1 MAGRNNGCSRAS
13 AITSGSETMTTAA
26 TAGAKPIVLAYSG
39 GLDTSFLVP
48 WLAETYQRP
57 VITVTVDTGGIDA
70 AAAQALRERALAL
83 GAVEHHQVDA
93 RADYYEQ
100 VLRFLIIGNVRRGQ
114 LYPLCVGAE
123 RVMQAQT
130 IALMARKLG
139 TNSIAHGCTAA
150 GNDQVRFEVA
160 LRTLAP
166 ELEIIA
172 PVRDRAFKR
181 AEELEYLQARSL
193 PVPPYGAAY
202 STNRGLWGVTIGGT
216 ETLTSKGSIPE
227 GAWVLSKDAFD
238 RPPSPQHHALRFEQ
252 GRPAA
257 LDGKVLTP
265 VEIIERLEAM
275 AAPFGIGRGIHLGDT
290 IIGTK
295 GRVAFEA
302 PAAEVLLTA
311 HRELEKLVLTPR
323 QQRIKETLSLP
334 YGDWVHEGQLLDP
347 VCRDIE
353 ALFLASQQ
361 RVSGEVHLLFRA
373 GSVFVEGVESPYS
386 LMSASK
392 GVYGESAGEWT
403 SADALGFSKIVALT
417 GMFHVRAGQQA
428 ERAGHAAKDA
438 AGVRAP

>member
-1 MAGRNNGCSRAS
+1 MTPAAS
-13 AITSGSETMTTAA
+13 T
-26 TAGAKPIVLAYSG
+26 GAKPIVLAYSG

-48 WLAETYQRP
+48 WVAEQYQRE

-70 AAAQALRERALAL
+70 AAAQVLRDRALAL
-83 GAVEHHQVDA
+83 GAVAHYQVDA
-93 RADYYEQ
+93 RADYFEQ
-100 VLRFLIIGNVRRGQ
+100 VLRFLIMGNVRRGQ

-130 IALMARKLG
+130 IAHMARKLG

-181 AEELEYLQARSL
+181 QEELAYLQERKL

-227 GAWVLSKDAFD
+227 DAWVLSKHAFTQ
-238 RPPSPQHHALRFEQ
+238 PALPQHHTLHFEQ
-252 GRPAA
+252 GRPAG
-257 LDGKVLTP
+257 LDGKDHTP
-265 VEIIERLEAM
+265 VEIIERLETL

-323 QQRIKETLSLP
+323 QQRVKESVALP

-353 ALFLASQQ
+353 ALLLSSQQ
-361 RVSGEVHLLFRA
+361 RVTGDVHLLFRPGA
-373 GSVFVEGVESPYS
+373 LFVAGVESPYS

-403 SADALGFSKIVALT
+403 PTDALGFSKIVALT
-417 GMFHVRAGQQA
+417 GVFHRRAGELAEQA
-428 ERAGHAAKDA
+428 ARSQEPKS
-438 AGVRAP
+438 